1 MKLVETTIP
10 GVVVIEPVVHGDS
23 RGWFLEAY
31 NRERFAAAGLP
42 TEFPQANTSRSARG
56 VLRGLHHQWPKPQGK
71 LVWVVE
77 GAVWDVAVD
86 VRRGSAT
93 FGQWYGVELS
103 ADNHRM
109 IYVPPGC
116 LHGFQVLSEYATFSY
131 LVTELYDPA
140 CDRGIAWNDP
150 DIGAHWPLPEPI
162 LSAKDRAA
170 PRLRDVPAEWLPGD
184 GARGTG
190 HGAREAGE

>member
-1 MKLVETTIP
+1 MKLIETPLP
-10 GVVVIEPVVHGDS
+10 GVVLIEPRVFGDA
-23 RGWFLEAY
+23 RGHFFEAF
-31 NRERFAAAGLP
+31 NRTRFAAAGLP
-42 TEFPQANTSRSARG
+42 TDFPQANTSRSARG

-86 VRRGSAT
+86 VRRGSPT
-93 FGQWYGVELS
+93 FGQWFGDELS
-103 ADNHRM
+103 AANQRM

-116 LHGFQVLSEYATFSY
+116 LHGFQVLSEHATFCY

-140 CDRGIAWNDP
+140 CDRSIAWDDP
-150 DIGAHWPLPEPI
+150 DIGVQWPLADPE

-170 PRLRDVPAEWLPGD
+170 PRLRDVPADLLPG
-184 GARGTG
+184 A
-190 HGAREAGE
+190 